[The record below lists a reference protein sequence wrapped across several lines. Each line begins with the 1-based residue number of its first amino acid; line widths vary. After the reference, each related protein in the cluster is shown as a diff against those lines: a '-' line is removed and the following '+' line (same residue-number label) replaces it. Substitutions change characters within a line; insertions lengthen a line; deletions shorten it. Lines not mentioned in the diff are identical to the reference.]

1 MLDQIAG
8 IIAHSLVLLTLGI
21 LLNLLAVLMDESAKA
36 GKPVHPIQHFKAK
49 PYRTALAVIA
59 SFAGY
64 GALASQGPVEPL
76 TALVLGYAGSD
87 VLNRLISATTEKM
100 ARGAA

>member
-1 MLDQIAG
+1 MLDHITG
-8 IIAHSLVLLTLGI
+8 VIAHPLTLLSLGI
-21 LLNLLAVLMDESAKA
+21 LLNLLAVLMDESTKA
-36 GKPVHPIQHFKAK
+36 GKPVHPIQHFKGK

-87 VLNRLISATTEKM
+87 VLNRLIAATAQKM
-100 ARGAA
+100 ANGEA